1 MAEQD
6 ICPHVDS
13 IGEITKEDLLLKAK
27 VGLFPSPQLIL
38 FSHRKIVSVLV
49 VCILF
54 HHILHIAS
62 VTRLLCDYVTCVT
75 VMVGCLQNA
84 VQNI

>member
-38 FSHRKIVSVLV
+38 YT
-49 VCILF
+49 
-54 HHILHIAS
+54 
-62 VTRLLCDYVTCVT
+62 VTEK
-75 VMVGCLQNA
+75 
-84 VQNI
+84 